1 MKTTEF
7 VEQARNLK
15 CITKIVELALGKE
28 LILYSLGSPVASIYI
43 DEQFLFTLYRNE
55 FTQLFEEEQKQLYK
69 LITEYAETPV
79 DERRN
84 TMALRRTVE
93 KELRQCVP
101 EGYAVDV
108 FSSKNGQGILSI
120 YRLAPGSEDLVLD
133 PSTYIQVDID
143 MLNRTDIRLT
153 NYEATPPGK
162 STVSPSIP
170 LEVLM
175 SVLEYVKEN
184 KGTLAELWAELARS
198 KTITNDAEGPEMD
211 ISTHS

>member
-15 CITKIVELALGKE
+15 CITKIEESSLNELV
-28 LILYSLGSPVASIYI
+28 LYSGELLVASIYI

-108 FSSKNGQGILSI
+108 FSSNNGQGILSI
-120 YRLAPGSEDLVLD
+120 YRLAPGSVDLVLD
-133 PSTYIQVDID
+133 TPTYIQVDID

-153 NYEATPPGK
+153 NYEATPLDK
-162 STVSPSIP
+162 SMVSPSIP

-184 KGTLAELWAELARS
+184 KGFLAEVWAELARS
-198 KTITNDAEGPEMD
+198 KTITNDAGGLEMD

>member
-15 CITKIVELALGKE
+15 CITKIVELSLGKE

-43 DEQFLFTLYRNE
+43 DEQFLFNLYRNE
-55 FTQLFEEEQKQLYK
+55 FTLLSEEEQKQLYK

-93 KELRQCVP
+93 KELRQCVQ

-108 FSSKNGQGILSI
+108 FSSENGQGILSI
-120 YRLAPGSEDLVLD
+120 YRVAPGSEDLTLNT
-133 PSTYIQVDID
+133 PTYIQVDID

-153 NYEATPPGK
+153 NYEATPLDK
-162 STVSPSIP
+162 STISPSIP

-184 KGTLAELWAELARS
+184 KGLLAELWAELARS
-198 KTITNDAEGPEMD
+198 KTITDDAGGLEMD

>member
-15 CITKIVELALGKE
+15 CITKIVELSLGKE

-133 PSTYIQVDID
+133 PPTYIQVDID

-162 STVSPSIP
+162 SMVSPSIP